1 MNLTSDDYYI
11 AAIGDALVENLSI
24 VAADAANQVANNGE
38 EFFWAIQAA
47 IQLKEI
53 SDGEIGF

>member
-1 MNLTSDDYYI
+1 LTSDDYYI

-53 SDGEIGF
+53 CDGEMGF

>member
-53 SDGEIGF
+53 CDGSV

>member
-47 IQLKEI
+47 IQLKEVC
-53 SDGEIGF
+53 DGEMGF

>member
-1 MNLTSDDYYI
+1 VNLTSDDYYI

-47 IQLKEI
+47 IQLKEVC
-53 SDGEIGF
+53 DGEMGF

>member
-1 MNLTSDDYYI
+1 LTSDDYYI

-47 IQLKEI
+47 IQLKEVC
-53 SDGEIGF
+53 DGEMGF

>member
-53 SDGEIGF
+53 CDGEMGF

>member
-53 SDGEIGF
+53 CDGSL